1 MAISVLNVREIRN
14 GSNFPLN
21 NYEESFGPLE
31 ESIYLPLEALK
42 QNSKGGLAKTVF
54 FSFKRLND
62 ILTNGEKEISRGMQ
76 MRDSENKNPSDT
88 SKQIINSRII
98 SASLATG
105 KHIEL
110 PPNDP
115 VRISLKHLREQNMKN
130 PVCVFWDWELSAWSD
145 AGCWVA
151 DTNMSRTLCECSH
164 LTNFALLMEEDG
176 DLMDANLPAF
186 HLEII
191 ISAVVLLFFLAA
203 VIILLKVI

>member
-1 MAISVLNVREIRN
+1 MR
-14 GSNFPLN
+14 
-21 NYEESFGPLE
+21 
-31 ESIYLPLEALK
+31 
-42 QNSKGGLAKTVF
+42 
-54 FSFKRLND
+54 
-62 ILTNGEKEISRGMQ
+62 
-76 MRDSENKNPSDT
+76 MRDSDNKNPSDT

-98 SASLATG
+98 SASLATE
-105 KHIEL
+105 KHLEL
-110 PPNDP
+110 PPNAP
-115 VRISLKHLREQNMKN
+115 VRISLKHLREQNTKN

-151 DTNMSRTLCECSH
+151 ETNMYRTLCECSH

-191 ISAVVLLFFLAA
+191 ISAVVLLFLLAA